1 VVAADPSLVDPDVV
15 RRVIAGWPPV
25 ALAISAELALQL
37 RSSDGNG
44 GDRRIPNRSVSPG
57 AR

>member
-1 VVAADPSLVDPDVV
+1 MGASLAANVVAADPSLVEPGVV

-37 RSSDGNG
+37 RSARGEG
-44 GDRRIPNRSVSPG
+44 TRRG
-57 AR
+57 